1 MHVVLS
7 STPQELSNTFKNS
20 INRDRK
26 TTNRNKI
33 AKNLLAVFFGD
44 QIMDVNIRS
53 MDVNTRKPF
62 GLRSDYVQ
70 ITFEG
75 VQIAFDL
82 RKYYGYIAYKN
93 RVF

>member
-1 MHVVLS
+1 
-7 STPQELSNTFKNS
+7 
-20 INRDRK
+20 
-26 TTNRNKI
+26 
-33 AKNLLAVFFGD
+33 
-44 QIMDVNIRS
+44 MDVNIRS